1 VQGFVV
7 ELQNGSDIDVSKLK
21 PIKQVLDVT
30 PPLTPELVKLARWIG
45 RTYVCHEIVALQ
57 AMIPGAL
64 KAKYERHVAVA
75 EESERAETAAMLFP
89 EHRMIVDYVR
99 KQESV
104 ELESLLAKFPEA
116 GGRIKQLLEEGV
128 LVERQMVKDR
138 MTVKKALTVFPPD
151 DPSQLDAWIA
161 ELPARAAKQHEVLRF
176 FREQPVPEPVK
187 LTDLQTKLHITA
199 SAVKGLVERG
209 WLRLEEVEVRRDP
222 YGSRTFKPTT
232 PLPLTPE
239 QQDVY
244 DRIRRAVLARERR
257 IFLLHGVTGS
267 GKTEVYLQSIQT
279 CLDQGREAIVL
290 VPEISLTPQMVER
303 FKGRF
308 GHQVAVLH
316 SRLSHG
322 ERYDEWRKIVRR
334 EVRVV
339 IGARS
344 AVFAPF
350 TKLGLIIID
359 EEHETTNNQEETPK
373 YQARDVAI
381 ARAREH
387 GASV

>member
-1 VQGFVV
+1 MIAKVIVDVPAKPTNRAFDYVVPEPLLELVAVGSRVGVPFGPRTVQGFVV

-89 EHRMIVDYVR
+89 EHRMIVDFVR

-138 MTVKKALTVFPPD
+138 MMVKKALTVFPPD

-176 FREQPVPEPVK
+176 F
-187 LTDLQTKLHITA
+187 
-199 SAVKGLVERG
+199 
-209 WLRLEEVEVRRDP
+209 
-222 YGSRTFKPTT
+222 SRAAGTG
-232 PLPLTPE
+232 
-239 QQDVY
+239 
-244 DRIRRAVLARERR
+244 AREADGFADQAAYYGIGGQRLGGTR
-257 IFLLHGVTGS
+257 LAAARGS
-267 GKTEVYLQSIQT
+267 GGAAGSLWVPHLQA
-279 CLDQGREAIVL
+279 DDAA
-290 VPEISLTPQMVER
+290 
-303 FKGRF
+303 
-308 GHQVAVLH
+308 AV
-316 SRLSHG
+316 
-322 ERYDEWRKIVRR
+322 D
-334 EVRVV
+334 
-339 IGARS
+339 A
-344 AVFAPF
+344 
-350 TKLGLIIID
+350 
-359 EEHETTNNQEETPK
+359 
-373 YQARDVAI
+373 
-381 ARAREH
+381 
-387 GASV
+387 